1 METSEATAKLSS
13 LRKTTFG
20 QFMREKFPFLFN
32 IRSLFYFFWLVFF
45 IGMAWMAYGL
55 VNNSFTQF
63 YPWTDYFGQYVTMT
77 FYYHDVWHGFFKTG
91 YFELYSANTYLGS
104 DNIGSN
110 SYYGLFDPFLFICYL
125 FPRSWIPQTF
135 ALATMVKG
143 AVGAMAMR
151 AYLKYMGVSE
161 STARVGALAFAFNG
175 WVNYF
180 VGFPSFVSS
189 AFTFPLILLGIEKV
203 IKERKPITLIMGLFL
218 LGIISF
224 FFLVVACV
232 WGVIYALWRY
242 FWTIKKR
249 NAKENIMVIVLG
261 VAGFAIGIA
270 MSAWTLL
277 PSVRES
283 ALSGRTSS
291 IGKGYLDAIL
301 NAFKDKD
308 FKTVLGYLFE
318 PVGRNPIR
326 EMQALQ
332 AFFYPTIGYI
342 ELPLAG
348 SGYDSW
354 TSNAFIYTPLV
365 VLFFIAFV
373 NSIRKKKIGE
383 IIAVLLCA
391 YLMLTNLAYYMF
403 YAFTG
408 DGYGRWFIV
417 LVPCAIYYACRELD
431 NIKEEKKWV
440 IFTGAFIA
448 LALAMTTWILTII
461 FVQDQHYDE
470 WLDPYWPSTLTY
482 VPYQIRDRNGII
494 RSCLWIVFYQLGMD
508 FIVGMVIFFM
518 KKHKHLNKVLFGIIA
533 VETILWGNMSF
544 VYKGTWSYEWW
555 NGGEKVRN
563 LLTDFGEDV
572 QKEDPGYYRTYYD
585 DIRDRNSP
593 YIWGT
598 NGCATFHSLFNYD
611 LAQLSCYIGANRPI
625 EIRDYAENKYAY
637 GEVYTS
643 KSWSAFYG
651 HKRFGADLALSMKYY
666 AIAREG
672 YGKWEGVA
680 DNVPWGSEIVDGDM
694 DSLFRLY
701 KNPYVEKMKL
711 GHAVDHVYRRN
722 VRENTFNQGDDFL
735 TLNSSG
741 YMAGTAKELLRND
754 EVLMTGAIL
763 EDADA
768 DALIAE
774 NPSFTLDTPNE
785 SNSLFT
791 SVSYVGQIYEC
802 KTPTPTSNKFEW
814 WGTNQGREGPGYFAD
829 IIEKGAQSTFH
840 TEDDGDQT
848 RYINA
853 KGDYVTTKSGFTQGK
868 DFKYTGD
875 SDVVALT
882 PTGGAKYFNDD
893 WSGACFSIDYKL
905 NYNKY
910 KTRVYMIGDRKKE
923 NGDIEENV
931 LLSYEYWALD
941 NIVGYRISGTYS
953 NDVFQ
958 MYPEG
963 RVKYICFNAK
973 PSDFAQ
979 GTFPSYVNINKAER
993 STMEDAFNVISDDA
1007 HNLTNVTY
1015 DKNKFTFESNF
1026 PTTKVVTTSVGY
1038 DAGWSVKATDELGNV
1053 TYPKMLKVNGGLVGF
1068 VAPSGKIT
1076 YELTYLT
1083 PYLKVGAFASSAAWF
1098 VIAGYSMVTFTL
1110 EIKKKRKESM
1120 SAEVAE
1126 VSVPSTSE
1134 PLKEKESELPSPSD
1148 S

>member
-1 METSEATAKLSS
+1 MH
-13 LRKTTFG
+13 
-20 QFMREKFPFLFN
+20 EKFPFLFN

-151 AYLKYMGVSE
+151 AYLKYMGLSE

-203 IKERKPITLIMGLFL
+203 VKERKPMTLIMGLFL

-249 NAKENIMVIVLG
+249 TAKENIWVIVLG
-261 VAGFAIGIA
+261 VGGFAIGILL
-270 MSAWTLL
+270 SAWTLL

-301 NAFKDKD
+301 AAFKDKD

-373 NSIRKKKIGE
+373 NSIRNKKVGE

-470 WLDPYWPSTLTY
+470 WLDPYWPSNLTY
-482 VPYQIRDRNGII
+482 VPYQIRDRSGII

-533 VETILWGNMSF
+533 VETVLWGNMSF

-555 NGGEKVRN
+555 NGGGEIRNQLTEYGEKC
-563 LLTDFGEDV
+563 LE
-572 QKEDPGYYRTYYD
+572 EDPGYYRTYYD
-585 DIRDRNSP
+585 DIRDRNTP
-593 YIWGT
+593 YIWHT

-625 EIRDYAENKYAY
+625 EVRDPGKNRYAY

-651 HKRFGADLALSMKYY
+651 HKRFGTDLALSMKYY
-666 AIAREG
+666 AIRHEG
-672 YGKWEGVA
+672 YREWEGVA
-680 DNVPWGSEIVDGDM
+680 DNVPWGSELTYGDKK
-694 DSLFRLY
+694 SVFRLY
-701 KNPYVEKMKL
+701 KNPYVEKIKL
-711 GHAVDHVYRRN
+711 GHAVDHIYKRN
-722 VRENTFNQGDDFL
+722 VRENTFNQWDDFL
-735 TLNSSG
+735 TVNSSG
-741 YMAGTAKELLRND
+741 YLTGNAAELLRND

-774 NPSFTLDTPNE
+774 NPSFTLDTPNDK
-785 SNSLFT
+785 NSLFT
-791 SVSYVGQIYEC
+791 PVSYVGQIYDC
-802 KTPTPTSNKFEW
+802 KTVEGPSKNMFEW
-814 WGTNQGREGPGYFAD
+814 WGTNHGREGPGYFAD
-829 IIEKGAQSTFH
+829 IIEKGTQSVFH
-840 TEDDGDQT
+840 TETEGDQT
-848 RYINA
+848 RYVDS
-853 KGDYVTTKSGFTQGK
+853 KGNYVTTKNGFTQGK

-882 PTGGAKYFNDD
+882 PAGGAKYFNDD
-893 WSGACFSIDYKL
+893 WSGACFSIDYNL
-905 NYNKY
+905 RNNKY
-910 KTRVYMIGDRKKE
+910 KTRVYMIGDRMKE

-941 NIVGYRISGTYS
+941 NIIGYRISGSYT
-953 NDVFQ
+953 NDIFE
-958 MYPEG
+958 MYPNG

-973 PSDFAQ
+973 PSDFTQ
-979 GTFPSYVNINKAER
+979 GTFPSYVNINKSER
-993 STMEDAFNVISDDA
+993 SAIEGAFNVISDDA

-1038 DAGWSVKATDELGNV
+1038 DAGWSVKATDEQGNV

-1068 VAPSGKIT
+1068 VAPAGKIT

-1126 VSVPSTSE
+1126 ESVPSTSE
-1134 PLKEKESELPSPSD
+1134 PLKEKESELPSPSI

>member
-1 METSEATAKLSS
+1 
-13 LRKTTFG
+13 
-20 QFMREKFPFLFN
+20 
-32 IRSLFYFFWLVFF
+32 
-45 IGMAWMAYGL
+45 MAWMAYGL
-55 VNNSFTQF
+55 INNSFTQF

-77 FYYHDVWHGFFKTG
+77 FYYHDVWHTFFKTG
-91 YFELYSANTYLGS
+91 YFELYSPNTYLGS

-151 AYLKYMGVSE
+151 AYLKYMGLSE
-161 STARVGALAFAFNG
+161 SASRIGAMAFAFNG

-203 IKERKPITLIMGLFL
+203 IKERKPLTLIMGLFL

-249 NAKENIMVIVLG
+249 NLKENLWVIALG
-261 VAGFAIGIA
+261 IAGFALGIA

-308 FKTVLGYLFE
+308 FATVLGHLFE

-365 VLFFIAFV
+365 ILFFIAFV
-373 NSIRKKKIGE
+373 NSIKNKKIGE

-431 NIKEEKKWV
+431 HIKEEKKWV
-440 IFTGAFIA
+440 IFSGAF
-448 LALAMTTWILTII
+448 LALGLAMLTWILTII
-461 FVQDQHYDE
+461 FVQNQSYNE
-470 WLDPYWPSTLTY
+470 YLDPYWPTSLNY
-482 VPYQIRDRNGII
+482 VPYQVTDRQGIV
-494 RSCLWIVFYQLGMD
+494 RTCLWIVFYQLGMD

-518 KKHKHLNKVLFGIIA
+518 KNHKHLNRVLFGIIA

-544 VYKGTWSYEWW
+544 VYKGTWSYTYW
-555 NGGEKVRN
+555 NGGQAVRDTLTSYGEKVM
-563 LLTDFGEDV
+563 ED
-572 QKEDPGYYRTYYD
+572 DPGYYRTYYD
-585 DIRDRNSP
+585 DIRDRNSQ
-593 YIWGT
+593 YIWRT

-611 LAQLSCYIGANRPI
+611 AAQLSCYIGANRPM
-625 EIRDYAENKYAY
+625 EVRDGEQNRYAY
-637 GEVYTS
+637 GETYTS
-643 KSWSAFYG
+643 KSWSTFYG
-651 HKRFGADLALSMKYY
+651 HKRFGTDLALSMKYY
-666 AIAREG
+666 AIMREG
-672 YGKWEGVA
+672 YGIHEGLA
-680 DNVPWGSEIVDGDM
+680 DNVPWGSELVYGDM
-694 DSLFRLY
+694 DSVFRLY
-701 KNPYVEKMKL
+701 KNPYVDKMRL
-711 GHAVDHVYRRN
+711 GHAVDHIYRRN
-722 VRENTFNQGDDFL
+722 VQENTFNQGDDFL
-735 TLNSSG
+735 KLNNGGGTIGG
-741 YMAGTAKELLRND
+741 YKEILRND

-768 DALIAE
+768 DELIAQDSSFVLDAAPEE
-774 NPSFTLDTPNE
+774 NSIFTGCYYD
-785 SNSLFT
+785 
-791 SVSYVGQIYEC
+791 GQIY
-802 KTPTPTSNKFEW
+802 TGSVPNPANNSFQW
-814 WGTNQGREGPGYFAD
+814 WGTWTGREGPAYIAD
-829 IIEKGAQSTFH
+829 ILEHG
-840 TEDDGDQT
+840 
-848 RYINA
+848 
-853 KGDYVTTKSGFTQGK
+853 TKSTWQTDQYMYVDDVRGNYLTTRDGFDRTR
-868 DFKYTGD
+868 DFKYKGD
-875 SDVVALT
+875 SEFVVLT
-882 PTGGAKYFNDD
+882 AGAGNKYFNED
-893 WSGACFSIDYKL
+893 WGGACFAFNYKI
-905 NYNKY
+905 NNSKY
-910 KTRVYMIGDRKKE
+910 KTRIYMIGDRQKE
-923 NGDIEENV
+923 NGEIEENV

-941 NIVGYRISGTYS
+941 NIAGYRISGTQADPFY
-953 NDVFQ
+953 
-958 MYPEG
+958 MYPTG

-973 PSDFAQ
+973 PSDFSE
-979 GTFPSYVNINKAER
+979 GTFPSYVSLFKAER
-993 STMEDAFNVISDDA
+993 SQFENAFNVISDDS
-1007 HNLTNVTY
+1007 HNLTNVVY
-1015 DKNKFTFESNF
+1015 DKNKFTFDSNF
-1026 PTTKVVTTSVGY
+1026 PTKKVVTTSIGY
-1038 DAGWSVKATDELGNV
+1038 DAGWSVKATDENGNV
-1053 TYPKMLKVNGGLVGF
+1053 TYPKAIRVNGGLVGF
-1068 VAPSGKIT
+1068 VAPAGKVS
-1076 YELTYLT
+1076 YEVTYLT
-1083 PYLKVGAFASSAAWF
+1083 PQIKLGAFACSAAWF
-1098 VIAGYSMVTFTL
+1098 VVAGYSMVTFTL
-1110 EIKKKRKESM
+1110 EIKKKRRELALVEAAKES
-1120 SAEVAE
+1120 
-1126 VSVPSTSE
+1126 PISTSE
-1134 PLKEKESELPSPSD
+1134 PIKEKESEAAPPSQS
-1148 S
+1148 

>member
-1 METSEATAKLSS
+1 MH
-13 LRKTTFG
+13 
-20 QFMREKFPFLFN
+20 EKFPFLFN

-151 AYLKYMGVSE
+151 AYLKYMGLSE

-203 IKERKPITLIMGLFL
+203 IKERKPMTLIMGLFL

-301 NAFKDKD
+301 AAFKDKD

-365 VLFFIAFV
+365 ILFFIAFV
-373 NSIRKKKIGE
+373 NSIRNKKVGE

-470 WLDPYWPSTLTY
+470 WLDPYWPSNLTY
-482 VPYQIRDRNGII
+482 VPYQIRDRSGII

-533 VETILWGNMSF
+533 VETVLWGNMSF
-544 VYKGTWSYEWW
+544 VDKGTWSYQWW
-555 NGGEKVRN
+555 NGGEEVRN
-563 LLTDFGEDV
+563 QLTEFGENCLE
-572 QKEDPGYYRTYYD
+572 EDPGYYRTYYD

-593 YIWGT
+593 YIWHT

-625 EIRDYAENKYAY
+625 EVRDPKQNRYAY

-643 KSWSAFYG
+643 KSWSAYYG
-651 HKRFGADLALSMKYY
+651 HKRFGTDLALSMKYY

-680 DNVPWGSEIVDGDM
+680 DNVPWGSEIVGGDTNTV
-694 DSLFRLY
+694 FRLY
-701 KNPYVEKMKL
+701 KNPYVEKIKL
-711 GHAVDHVYRRN
+711 GHAVDHIYKRN
-722 VRENTFNQGDDFL
+722 VKENTYNQGDDFL
-735 TLNSSG
+735 TLSSSG
-741 YMAGTAKELLRND
+741 YMAGSAKELLRND

-785 SNSLFT
+785 SNTLFT
-791 SVSYVGQIYEC
+791 PVSYVGQIYDC
-802 KTPTPTSNKFEW
+802 KTSTPTSNKFEW

-829 IIEKGAQSTFH
+829 IIEKGTQSIFH
-840 TEDDGDQT
+840 TETDGDQT
-848 RYINA
+848 RYVDS
-853 KGDYVTTKSGFTQGK
+853 KGNYVTTKNGFTQGK
-868 DFKYTGD
+868 DFKYAGD

-893 WSGACFSIDYKL
+893 WSGACFSIDYNL
-905 NYNKY
+905 RNSKY
-910 KTRVYMIGDRKKE
+910 KTRVYMIGDRMKE

-941 NIVGYRISGTYS
+941 NIIGYRISGSYT
-953 NDVFQ
+953 NDIFE
-958 MYPEG
+958 MYPNG

-973 PSDFAQ
+973 PSDFTQ
-979 GTFPSYVNINKAER
+979 GTFPSYVYINKSER
-993 STMEDAFNVISDDA
+993 SAIEGAFNVISDDE

-1026 PTTKVVTTSVGY
+1026 PTAKVVTTSVGY
-1038 DAGWSVKATDELGNV
+1038 DAGWSVKATDEQGNV

-1068 VAPSGKIT
+1068 VAPAGKIT

-1120 SAEVAE
+1120 SAEVAIE
-1126 VSVPSTSE
+1126 SVPSTSE
-1134 PLKEKESELPSPSD
+1134 PLKEKESELPSPSI

>member
-1 METSEATAKLSS
+1 METPETTVKLSS

-20 QFMREKFPFLFN
+20 QFMREKLPFLFN

-125 FPRSWIPQTF
+125 FPRSWVPQTF

-189 AFTFPLILLGIEKV
+189 AFTFPLILLGVEKV
-203 IKERKPITLIMGLFL
+203 IKERKPMTLVMGLFL

-249 NAKENIMVIVLG
+249 TAKENILAIVLG
-261 VAGFAIGIA
+261 VGGFAIGILL
-270 MSAWTLL
+270 SAWTLL

-301 NAFKDKD
+301 AAFKDKD
-308 FKTVLGYLFE
+308 FGTVLGYLFE

-365 VLFFIAFV
+365 ILFFIAFV
-373 NSIRKKKIGE
+373 NSIRNKKIGE

-431 NIKEEKKWV
+431 HIKEEKKWV

-470 WLDPYWPSTLTY
+470 WFDPYWPSALTY
-482 VPYQIRDRNGII
+482 VPYQIKDRNGII

-533 VETILWGNMSF
+533 VETVLWGNMSF
-544 VYKGTWSYEWW
+544 VYKGTWNFYWW
-555 NGGEKVRN
+555 NGGPEVRN
-563 LLTDFGEDV
+563 TLTQYGENVMED
-572 QKEDPGYYRTYYD
+572 DPGYYRTYYD

-593 YIWGT
+593 YIWHT
-598 NGCATFHSLFNYD
+598 NGCSTFHSLFNYD
-611 LAQLSCYIGANRPI
+611 AAQLSCYIGANRPM
-625 EIRDYAENKYAY
+625 EYRGDKYAY
-637 GEVYTS
+637 GEPYTS
-643 KSWSAFYG
+643 KSWSAYYG
-651 HKRFGADLALSMKYY
+651 HKRFGTDLALSMKYY
-666 AIAREG
+666 AIALER

-680 DNVPWGSEIVDGDM
+680 DNVPWGSELVYGDKEK
-694 DSLFRLY
+694 SPYRLY

-711 GHAVDHVYRRN
+711 GHAVDHIYRRN
-722 VRENTFNQGDDFL
+722 VKENTFNQGDDFL
-735 TLNSSG
+735 TLSSSG

-768 DALIAE
+768 DALLAE

-785 SNSLFT
+785 GNTLFT
-791 SVSYVGQIYEC
+791 PVGYVGQIYEC
-802 KTPTPTSNKFEW
+802 KTPTPTSNRFEW
-814 WGTNQGREGPGYFAD
+814 WGTAQGREGPGYFAD
-829 IIEKGAQSTFH
+829 IIEKGAPSTFH
-840 TEDDGDQT
+840 TEEDGDQT
-848 RYINA
+848 RYIDS
-853 KGDYVTTKSGFTQGK
+853 KGNYVTTKNGYVQGK
-868 DFKYTGD
+868 EFKYTGD

-893 WSGACFSIDYKL
+893 WSGACFSIDYNL
-905 NYNKY
+905 RNNKY
-910 KTRVYMIGDRKKE
+910 KTRVYMIGDRMKE
-923 NGDIEENV
+923 NGEIEENV

-941 NIVGYRISGTYS
+941 NIIGYRISGSYN

-973 PSDFAQ
+973 PSDFTQ
-979 GTFPSYVNINKAER
+979 GTFPSYVYIHKSER
-993 STMEDAFNVISDDA
+993 STLEGAFNVISDDA

-1038 DAGWSVKATDELGNV
+1038 DAGWSVKATDEQGNV

-1068 VAPSGKIT
+1068 VAPAGKIT

-1098 VIAGYSMVTFTL
+1098 VIAGYSMVSFTL
-1110 EIKKKRKESM
+1110 EVKKKRKESM

-1126 VSVPSTSE
+1126 ESAPSTSE
-1134 PLKEKESELPSPSD
+1134 PLKEKESELPSPSN

>member
-1 METSEATAKLSS
+1 METSETTAKLSS

-91 YFELYSANTYLGS
+91 YFELYSPNTYLGS

-143 AVGAMAMR
+143 AVGAMAMH

-203 IKERKPITLIMGLFL
+203 IKERKPITLVMGLFL

-261 VAGFAIGIA
+261 VGGFAIGILL
-270 MSAWTLL
+270 SAWTLL

-301 NAFKDKD
+301 AAFKDKD

-365 VLFFIAFV
+365 ILFFIAFV
-373 NSIRKKKIGE
+373 NSIRNKKIGE

-431 NIKEEKKWV
+431 HIKEEKKWV

-482 VPYQIRDRNGII
+482 VPYQIRDNNGII

-518 KKHKHLNKVLFGIIA
+518 KNHKHLNKVLFGIIA
-533 VETILWGNMSF
+533 VETVLWGNMSF
-544 VYKGTWSYEWW
+544 VYKGTWSYKWW
-555 NGGEKVRN
+555 NGGEEVRN
-563 LLTDFGEDV
+563 QLTEFGENLLED
-572 QKEDPGYYRTYYD
+572 DPGYYRTYYD

-593 YIWGT
+593 YIWHT

-611 LAQLSCYIGANRPI
+611 VAQLSCYIGANRPI
-625 EIRDYAENKYAY
+625 EVRDSAENKYAY

-651 HKRFGADLALSMKYY
+651 HKRFGTDLALSMKYY
-666 AIAREG
+666 AIGDEG
-672 YGKWEGVA
+672 YGEKFDGVA
-680 DNVPWGSEIVDGDM
+680 ENVPWGSELVYGDHA
-694 DSLFRLY
+694 SAFRLY
-701 KNPYVEKMKL
+701 KNPYVEKMPL
-711 GHAVDHVYRRN
+711 GHAVDHIYKRN

-735 TLNSSG
+735 TISSSG
-741 YMAGTAKELLRND
+741 YITGGSRELLRND

-774 NPSFTLDTPNE
+774 DSSFTLDTPNE

-791 SVSYVGQIYEC
+791 PVNYFGQIYEC
-802 KTPTPTSNKFEW
+802 RTPVASNKFEW
-814 WGTNQGREGPGYFAD
+814 WGPHDNHLGPTYFAD
-829 IIEKGAQSTFH
+829 IIDNGVKSTFH

-848 RYINA
+848 RYIDT
-853 KGDYVTTKSGFTQGK
+853 KGNYITTKSGFSSNK
-868 DFKYTGD
+868 EFKYYGD
-875 SDVVALT
+875 TDIVALT
-882 PTGGAKYFNDD
+882 PANGDKYFNED
-893 WSGACFSIDYKL
+893 WGGACFSLDYNL
-905 NYNKY
+905 RNSKY
-910 KTRVYMIGDRKKE
+910 KTRVYMVGDRKKE
-923 NGDIEENV
+923 NGEIEENV
-931 LLSYEYWALD
+931 LLSYEYWLLD
-941 NIVGYRISGTYS
+941 NVIGYRIGNSYS
-953 NDVFQ
+953 SDIFQ
-958 MYPEG
+958 MYPDG

-979 GTFPSYVNINKAER
+979 GTFPSSVYIHKAER
-993 STMEDAFNVISDDA
+993 STIESAFNVISDDQ
-1007 HNLTNVTY
+1007 HNLTNVVY

-1026 PTTKVVTTSVGY
+1026 PSRKVVTTSVGY
-1038 DAGWSVKATDELGNV
+1038 DAGWSVKATDEQGNV

-1068 VAPSGKIT
+1068 VAPAGKIS

-1098 VIAGYSMVTFTL
+1098 VIAGYSMVSFTL
-1110 EIKKKRKESM
+1110 EVKKKRKESM

-1126 VSVPSTSE
+1126 ESVPSTSE
-1134 PLKEKESELPSPSD
+1134 PLKEKESELPSPSN

>member
-1 METSEATAKLSS
+1 
-13 LRKTTFG
+13 
-20 QFMREKFPFLFN
+20 MREKCSFLFN
-32 IRSLFYFFWLVFF
+32 IRSLFYFFWFVFF

-77 FYYHDVWHGFFKTG
+77 FYYHDVWHGFFRTG
-91 YFELYSANTYLGS
+91 YFELYSPNTYLGS

-151 AYLKYMGVSE
+151 AYLKYMGLSE
-161 STARVGALAFAFNG
+161 STSRVGALAFAFNG

-203 IKERKPITLIMGLFL
+203 IKERKPMTLIMGLFL

-232 WGVIYALWRY
+232 WGVIYALWRF

-270 MSAWTLL
+270 LSAWTLL

-301 NAFKDKD
+301 RAFKDKD

-373 NSIRKKKIGE
+373 NSIRNKKIGE

-431 NIKEEKKWV
+431 HIKEEKKWV
-440 IFTGAFIA
+440 IFSGAFLA
-448 LALAMTTWILTII
+448 LALAMMTWILTII
-461 FVQDQHYDE
+461 FVQDQHYDD
-470 WLDPYWPSTLTY
+470 WFDPYWPTNLSY
-482 VPYQIRDRNGII
+482 VPYQIRGRDGII
-494 RSCLWIVFYQLGMD
+494 RTCLWIVFYQLAMD
-508 FIVGMVIFFM
+508 MIVGMVIFFM
-518 KKHKHLNKVLFGIIA
+518 KNHKHLNKVLLGIIA
-533 VETILWGNMSF
+533 TETILWGNMSF
-544 VYKGTWSYEWW
+544 VYKGTWSFKWW
-555 NGGEKVRN
+555 NGGEETRTT
-563 LLTDFGEDV
+563 LTSFGEKLLED
-572 QKEDPGYYRTYYD
+572 DPGYYRTYYD
-585 DIRDRNSP
+585 DIRDRNTP
-593 YIWGT
+593 YIWHT

-611 LAQLSCYIGANRPI
+611 VAQLSSYIGANRPL
-625 EIRDYAENKYAY
+625 ESRGEKYAY
-637 GEVYTS
+637 GEEYTS

-651 HKRFGADLALSMKYY
+651 HKRFGVDTALSMKYY

-680 DNVPWGSEIVDGDM
+680 DNVPWGSEVVYGDN
-694 DSLFRLY
+694 STVFRLY

-711 GHAVDHVYRRN
+711 GHAVDHVYKRN
-722 VRENTFNQGDDFL
+722 VKENTFGQGDDFL
-735 TLNSSG
+735 SVNESG
-741 YMAGTAKELLRND
+741 HITGNYVELLRND
-754 EVLMTGAIL
+754 EILMTGAIL

-774 NPSFTLDTPNE
+774 DSSFHLDTPE
-785 SNSLFT
+785 KKNSLFT
-791 SVSYVGQIYEC
+791 DVSYKGQIYEC
-802 KTPTPTSNKFEW
+802 STPDPTSNKFEW
-814 WGTNQGREGPGYFAD
+814 WGTGQGREGPGYFAD
-829 IIEKGAQSTFH
+829 IIDKGTASTWLTTQTRWVDEKG
-840 TEDDGDQT
+840 
-848 RYINA
+848 N
-853 KGDYVTTKSGFTQGK
+853 YVTTKDGFYPNR
-868 DFKYTGD
+868 DFKYKGD

-882 PTGGAKYFNDD
+882 PENGDKYFNED
-893 WSGACFSIDYKL
+893 WNGACFSLDYKL
-905 NYNKY
+905 QGDRY
-910 KTRVYMIGDRKKE
+910 KTRVYMIGDRKNA
-923 NGDIEENV
+923 NGEIEENV

-941 NIVGYRISGTYS
+941 NIVGYRIGGTYS
-953 NDVFQ
+953 YDIFQ

-973 PSDFAQ
+973 PSDFAE
-979 GTFPSYVNINKAER
+979 GTFPASVHIHKSER
-993 STMEDAFNVISDDA
+993 STMEAAFNHISDDE
-1007 HNLTNVTY
+1007 HNLTNVEY
-1015 DKNKFTFESNF
+1015 AKNKFTFESNF
-1026 PTTKVVTTSVGY
+1026 PSRKVVTTSVGY
-1038 DAGWSVKATDELGNV
+1038 DAGWSVKATDEQGNV

-1068 VAPSGKIT
+1068 VAPAGKIS

-1083 PYLKVGAFASSAAWF
+1083 PYLKLGAFGSSAAWF
-1098 VIAGYSMVTFTL
+1098 VVAGYSMVTFAI
-1110 EIKKKRKESM
+1110 EIKKKRNESM
-1120 SAEVAE
+1120 SVEVAKE
-1126 VSVPSTSE
+1126 GEPSTSE
-1134 PLKEKESELPSPSD
+1134 PLKEKESEIPSPSE

>member
-563 LLTDFGEDV
+563 LLTEFGEDV
-572 QKEDPGYYRTYYD
+572 QEEDPGYYRTYYD

-711 GHAVDHVYRRN
+711 GHAVDHIYRRN

-905 NYNKY
+905 NYSKY

-953 NDVFQ
+953 TDVFQ

-993 STMEDAFNVISDDA
+993 STMENAFNVISDDA

-1068 VAPSGKIT
+1068 VAPAGKIT